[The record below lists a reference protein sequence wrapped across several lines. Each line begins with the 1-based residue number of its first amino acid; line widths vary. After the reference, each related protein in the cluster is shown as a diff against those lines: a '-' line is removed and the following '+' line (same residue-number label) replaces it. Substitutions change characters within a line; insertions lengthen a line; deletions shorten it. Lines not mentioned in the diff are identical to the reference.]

1 MSALMVGIT
10 TVDIAYMVEQ
20 YPIEDSKATASG
32 QVLAAGGPA
41 ANAAVAF
48 AALEGGSPTLLTALG
63 RHRLASIARED
74 LREHDVSIVDATP
87 GVENPPPISSIFTS
101 RSGLT
106 RTIVS
111 RDGADFHLRS
121 NDSYAHLLDT
131 ADIVLFDGH
140 HPELAS
146 NLAPLAHAR
155 GIPIVLDVGRYKA
168 IYDLLLPLADTA
180 ICSAS
185 FQPPGTRSGNPDA
198 ILAYLHDLGV
208 PYAAITNGAKPV
220 RFSSGDAAPSDM
232 PVSES
237 VVIDTLAAGD
247 TLHGAFCYYWLK
259 TRSFEDSLAQASRI
273 ATESCRYFG
282 PRGWISVAKTYR

>member
-1 MSALMVGIT
+1 MGALMVGIA

-20 YPIEDSKATASG
+20 YPPEDSKATASDQILG
-32 QVLAAGGPA
+32 AGGPA

-48 AALEGGSPTLLTALG
+48 AALEGRSPTLLTALG
-63 RHRLASIARED
+63 RHPLASIARED
-74 LREHDVSIVDATP
+74 LSKHDVSIVDATP
-87 GVENPPPISSIFTS
+87 DFQYPPTLSSILIS

-111 RDGADFHLRS
+111 RDGADFHPRFT
-121 NDSYAHLLDT
+121 YRYTELLDT

-146 NLAPLAHAR
+146 NLAPFAHAR
-155 GIPIVLDVGRYKA
+155 NIPIVLDIGRYKPV
-168 IYDLLLPLADTA
+168 YDLLLPLADIA

-185 FQPPGTRSGNPDA
+185 FQPPEARTGEPDA
-198 ILAYLHDLGV
+198 ILAYLHQRGV
-208 PYAAITNGAKPV
+208 LHAAITNGPEPI
-220 RFSSGDAAPSDM
+220 RFSSGDATPSDM
-232 PVSES
+232 PISES
-237 VVIDTLAAGD
+237 VVVDTLAAGD

-273 ATESCRYFG
+273 ATESCQYFG
-282 PRGWISVAKTYR
+282 PREWISVAKTCR